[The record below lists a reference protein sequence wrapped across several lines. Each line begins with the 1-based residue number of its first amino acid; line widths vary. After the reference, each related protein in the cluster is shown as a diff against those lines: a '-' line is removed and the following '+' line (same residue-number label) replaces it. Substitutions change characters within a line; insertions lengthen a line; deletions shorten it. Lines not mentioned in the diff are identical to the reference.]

1 MIVEDAGE
9 QRAPDLLRGLNRPQ
23 QDAVTTID
31 GPVLVLAG
39 PGSGKTR
46 VITHR
51 IAYIAQERRVMPWN
65 ILAVTF
71 TNKAASEMR
80 DRLEALIGRDA
91 RDLVVGT
98 FHAICARVL
107 RREAY
112 NAVLGITGSFTIYDD
127 DDQLGL
133 VRGILK
139 DMNLSDKQFNPRLI
153 HSLISR
159 AKNELLTPAQYAEY
173 VNKYLEEIAAR
184 VYKRYD
190 EQLREHNAV
199 DFDDLILM
207 TYQLWLR
214 NPDILRQYQQRYRY
228 IHVDEFQ
235 DTNKA
240 QYELV
245 RLLAGGTP
253 ETPGHANICA
263 VGDDDQCL
271 IEGTPVTM
279 ADGSQRPIERVAPGD
294 LVLSAYGSGDFR
306 PARVLKTARRER
318 TGDGV
323 AITTRSGR
331 TLISTPE
338 HMHFAGYRLGITPQ
352 TYFTYLMHKRGVGS
366 RLGTSQVYTKGH
378 VKPVIGFMLR
388 TRQEHADAVWVI
400 STHESENE
408 ARAEEYILSLRYGIP
423 TPPFT
428 PRKGGSVNG
437 LVHEQRDI
445 RRIFGAFVTETSAQ
459 HLLEDVGRSVE
470 YPRFRPRSRNA
481 NRQHLV
487 ITLCGDR
494 RGATPMHRIAL
505 VGNDPQARAALESLG
520 LSVRPAK
527 AGSDSWRYESASAS
541 MAALFEIAGRIGRVL
556 DVDVI
561 FTARLGKN
569 GEESVG
575 STSLPFLPAASVRPG
590 MAVFDDKGGYDIVE
604 RVETVPLTAPVYDID
619 IEGTHNFIANGIVTH
634 NSIYAWRG
642 AIPRVVRDFQSDFP
656 NTKVILLEQNY
667 RSTQFIL
674 DAAHGV
680 VRRNSGRQDKKLWT
694 ERL

>member
-1 MIVEDAGE
+1 MLRLWEGWIMTVEDSEKQPGL
-9 QRAPDLLRGLNRPQ
+9 DLLRGLNRPQ
-23 QDAVTTID
+23 QDAVTTVD

-107 RREAY
+107 RREAE
-112 NAVLGITGSFTIYDD
+112 NAALGITGSFTIYDD

-159 AKNELLTPAQYAEY
+159 AKNELLSPAQYAEY

-184 VYKRYD
+184 VYLRYD

-253 ETPGHANICA
+253 KTPGHANICA

-271 IEGTPVTM
+271 LEGTPIMM
-279 ADGSQRPIERVAPGD
+279 ADGSQRPIEQVAPGD

-318 TGDGV
+318 AGNGI
-323 AITTRSGR
+323 AIITHSGR

-338 HMHFAGYRLGITPQ
+338 HMHFAGYR
-352 TYFTYLMHKRGVGS
+352 S
-366 RLGTSQVYTKGH
+366 
-378 VKPVIGFMLR
+378 
-388 TRQEHADAVWVI
+388 EAI
-400 STHESENE
+400 STE
-408 ARAEEYILSLRYGIP
+408 
-423 TPPFT
+423 
-428 PRKGGSVNG
+428 
-437 LVHEQRDI
+437 
-445 RRIFGAFVTETSAQ
+445 
-459 HLLEDVGRSVE
+459 EDVA
-470 YPRFRPRSRNA
+470 SRNS
-481 NRQHLV
+481 NRHQLV

-505 VGNDPQARAALESLG
+505 VGNDPQSRAALESLG
-520 LSVRPAK
+520 LSVRAAK
-527 AGSDSWRYESASAS
+527 LGSESWRYEAANSS
-541 MAALFEIAGRIGRVL
+541 MATLFEIANRISRVL
-556 DVDVI
+556 DVKQI
-561 FTARLGKN
+561 FAARLGKN
-569 GEESVG
+569 DREIIG
-575 STSLPFLPAASVRPG
+575 SNSLPFLPAASVRPG
-590 MAVFDDKGGYDIVE
+590 MLMFDANGGYDIVE
-604 RVETVPLTAPVYDID
+604 RVEAVPLTGPVYDLD
-619 IEGTHNFIANGIVTH
+619 IEATHNFIANGIVTH

-694 ERL
+694 ERLGGEKIVVHEAYNEEAEASFVVNEIRRLAARGTCTLSEIAVMYRTNAQSRAL